1 MVVGFIVVIV
11 AAVSGMVVDPS
22 LVVPSP
28 LDSAPP
34 DEAPPELAS
43 PPLLL
48 LPLLPSLVAFSVSL
62 ALDDIEPAAVA
73 DPLYGSSS
81 RLSTEQATPST
92 PTITASIRMRP
103 SSPTAR
109 EAVREFPQPHRGN
122 L

>member
-1 MVVGFIVVIV
+1 MQNSSHTSPPIVVVGFIVVIV

-73 DPLYGSSS
+73 DPLSGSSS
-81 RLSTEQATPST
+81 RLFTEQAIPHAPLSRYW
-92 PTITASIRMRP
+92 PPVRGS
-103 SSPTAR
+103 AR
-109 EAVREFPQPHRGN
+109 
-122 L
+122 